1 MASTPLEN
9 PAEAIAEPTDAA
21 GRTTIRLSSIPAG
34 PRVFRIV
41 PGIDFF
47 EEGTLQGVP
56 LDPALARFHL
66 REAYTLRPP
75 EAPAKQAE
83 LNIRATPAT
92 SLRGTFSFNDSTERP
107 ATGNFLVFSSTNP
120 TDYEHHTVDEDAFF
134 IPRLSATEPG
144 ALAFFVPEARETP
157 LLLFPPGSLPLT
169 RPEHDAG
176 ELRFEAP
183 GATVPLSFTHGPAS
197 IFDIEGV
204 HMHDAVFYWMFA
216 SWIAEDGTHAYVFQT
231 ADPDGRTVH
240 WSAEGE
246 TRVAPGRYF
255 VVPGNAAYGDAI
267 TAGVLGKIARGEQGR
282 LGETGVPW
290 VEVPDGHEG
299 AFAYTIDPVEVVD
312 RLIKAM
318 ID

>member
-47 EEGTLQGVP
+47 EEATLQGFP
-56 LDPALARFHL
+56 LDPALARFYF

-75 EAPAKQAE
+75 EAQARRAE
-83 LNIRATPAT
+83 LTMRATPAT
-92 SLRGTFSFNDSTERP
+92 SLRGTFRFNDSTQRP

-120 TDYEHHTVDEDAFF
+120 TDYEHNTVDEDAFF

-144 ALAFFVPEARETP
+144 VIAFFVPEARETP
-157 LLLFPPGSLPLT
+157 LLTLRGATLD

-176 ELRFEAP
+176 EFEFIAP
-183 GATVPLSFTHGPAS
+183 EASVPLRYTHGPAS
-197 IFDIEGV
+197 MFNFDSV
-204 HMHDAVFYWMFA
+204 HMHDAVFYWNHA
-216 SWIAEDGTHAYVFQT
+216 SWIAEDGSFAYILQT
-231 ADPDGRTVH
+231 EDQEGATVH
-240 WSAEGE
+240 WSSEDE
-246 TRVAPGRYF
+246 TMIAPGRYF
-255 VVPGNAAYGDAI
+255 VVPGNAAYGDEL
-267 TAGVLGKIARGEQGR
+267 TAAVLARIAAGEQRR
-282 LGETGVPW
+282 LRELGVPW
-290 VEVPDGHEG
+290 AEVPDGHEG
-299 AFAYTIDPVEVVD
+299 VFAFQIDPVEVAK
-312 RLIKAM
+312 RLIGSL